1 VKFRFNILVCV
12 LLQGS
17 VSASWA
23 GQPVDAASP
32 AQVLVVGNQTD
43 IAARRDFVAGKI
55 IIGRKRIEESGVR
68 TVEDLLRREP
78 AVTVRDGRIG
88 LLNMPGYTQVLV
100 DGHPPEG
107 GRTPSQL
114 DLVHVE
120 KIEIIKSSVAE
131 YGPYGI
137 AGTINIVTRK
147 MGRKTETRMTAGLA
161 RNGGKPGTSASLSH
175 NQSREGSLLRYS
187 VQLSADESN
196 TSEQSV
202 VRQTTFSPLLAELEQ
217 SRAVIR
223 SENRVPMLIV
233 GGNLTWQAGAD
244 ETIVVSPDGFRM
256 GGGSK
261 HAELR
266 HWAGGTTLDASQ
278 QSRSRLS
285 MYALPVKWTFKPD
298 KKSQVEMSFR
308 VHRADLMT
316 AVERTDRGSSQ
327 ERIVRESS
335 EHSKARSSR
344 LELIYKKKLNS
355 GHDVKVGVS
364 VSRNRQDVVYDYLID
379 GTSDDALGA
388 LGSGRRSLGEQ
399 RRIYVQDEWRI
410 SDSVAL
416 NAGVSGENAAI
427 DVAEGPY
434 QRKTQFRLW
443 SPSLHLSKKIGADDD
458 RQLRVSIARSFKAP
472 TADQFTLRPE
482 INALAPCLAGGLCT
496 ANTIDTADTS
506 GNVDLQAERAIGLNL
521 AYEHGIGAD
530 SQLTLE
536 VYTRQIDRK
545 IGTAITLENV
555 TWSLV
560 PRYVSHPVNFG
571 DARSSGINVEMEL
584 ALRDVYKSAPK
595 ITISGSVGLAS
606 SSVSSLPGPDNRLD
620 KQTPWTAKLAASYSM
635 KNWPV
640 KFDIDGNW
648 SPATTA
654 RTSLWERAYAARSFD
669 FDASAT
675 WSISKER
682 RIIFDAKAR
691 SPRNVARIDEY
702 LRDAEQVRIYTGTRK
717 NTKLGLRFETKL

>member
-1 VKFRFNILVCV
+1 MKFRLNLLVCAF
-12 LLQGS
+12 LQGS
-17 VSASWA
+17 MSASWA
-23 GQPVDAASP
+23 GQPVEAAPP
-32 AQVLVVGNQTD
+32 AQVLVIGSQTD

-78 AVTVRDGRIG
+78 AATVRDGRIG

-100 DGHPPEG
+100 DGHAPEG
-107 GRTPSQL
+107 GRSPSQL

-147 MGRKTETRMTAGLA
+147 TGRKTDTRMTAGLA
-161 RNGGKPGTSASLSH
+161 SNGGNPGASVSLSH
-175 NQSREGSLLRYS
+175 NQSTEGSPLRYS

-202 VRQTTFSPLLAELEQ
+202 VRQTTSSPLLAELEQ

-223 SENRVPMLIV
+223 SENRAPMLIV
-233 GGNLTWQAGAD
+233 GGNLTWQAGAG

-261 HAELR
+261 HAEMR
-266 HWAGGTTLDASQ
+266 NWADGATLDASQ
-278 QSRSRLS
+278 QSRSRLA

-298 KKSQVEMSFR
+298 NKSQVEMSFR
-308 VHRADLMT
+308 AHRADMMT
-316 AVERTDRGSSQ
+316 TVVRTDLGSSQ
-327 ERIVRESS
+327 ERVVRESS

-344 LELIYKKKLNS
+344 FELVYKKKLNG
-355 GHDVKVGVS
+355 GHDVKVGAS
-364 VSRNRQDVVYDYLID
+364 ASRNRQDVAYDYLID
-379 GTSDDALGA
+379 GMSDEALGA
-388 LGSGRRSLGEQ
+388 LGNGRRSLGEQ
-399 RRIYVQDEWRI
+399 RRIYIQDEWRI

-416 NAGVSGENAAI
+416 NAGVTGENASI

-434 QRKTQFRLW
+434 QRKTQFRLC
-443 SPSLHLSKKIGADDD
+443 SPSLHLSKKIGADDA
-458 RQLRVSIARSFKAP
+458 RQFRISIARSFKAP
-472 TADQFTLRPE
+472 TADQFTLRPV
-482 INALAPCLAGGLCT
+482 INALAPCLAGGLC
-496 ANTIDTADTS
+496 AVNSIDTADTS
-506 GNVDLQAERAIGLNL
+506 GNLDLQAERALGLNL

-555 TWSLV
+555 PWALV
-560 PRYVSHPVNFG
+560 PRYVSHPVNLG

-584 ALRDVYKSAPK
+584 ALRDVDKSAPK
-595 ITISGSVGLAS
+595 VTVSGSVGLAS

-635 KNWPV
+635 KDWPL

-654 RTSLWERAYAARSFD
+654 RTSLWERAYVARSFD
-669 FDASAT
+669 VDASAS

-682 RIIFDAKAR
+682 RIIFDVKAR
-691 SPRNVARIDEY
+691 TPRNVARMDEY
-702 LRDAEQVRIYTGTRK
+702 LRDAEQVRIYTSARK
-717 NTKLGLRFETKL
+717 NTKLSLRFETNL